1 MRQARIGNFIVSVIR
16 RRGALVGLVLILV
29 LGALR
34 YEAFLTPENLL
45 NVVRQNSMVG
55 LVALGM
61 TFVILTGGIDLSVG
75 SLAALAGVAAAS
87 VSTHGVLAALAVGL
101 LCSTVLGLAN
111 GLLISKAR
119 IPPFLTTLAV
129 MMGVRGAVLAWTS
142 EQSVRVNRASIGFH
156 WLGRGHVG
164 PIPVPI
170 LVLAICFTAG
180 WLSLAHTAFGRHVYS
195 LGDSAQAARL
205 MGLNTDRVTLAVYAI
220 SGLLAGLGG
229 IILACRLGAAQPV
242 AGTGWELDAIA
253 AVVIGGT
260 RLTGGEGGAGL
271 TLVGVLLFG
280 IVFNLI
286 NLEGTISSWWQ
297 GVLRGGFLLAIV
309 VLQSRFS
316 RGQQSS

>member
-1 MRQARIGNFIVSVIR
+1 MTGARAGHLAVSLLRKRGPLIGLLLVI
-16 RRGALVGLVLILV
+16 V
-29 LGALR
+29 LGTLR

-55 LVALGM
+55 LAALGM
-61 TFVILTGGIDLSVG
+61 TFVILSGGIDLSVG
-75 SLAALAGVAAAS
+75 SLAAVAGVAAAAVSGYGLLAGVAA
-87 VSTHGVLAALAVGL
+87 GL
-101 LCSTVLGLAN
+101 LSSTVFGLTN

-119 IPPFLTTLAV
+119 IPPFLATLAT
-129 MMGVRGAVLAWTS
+129 MMGIRGAVLAWTS
-142 EQSVRVNRASIGFH
+142 EQSIRMNRASTGFH

-170 LVLAICFTAG
+170 IVLAICFAAG
-180 WLSLAHTAFGRHVYS
+180 WLVLAQTAFGRHVYS
-195 LGDSAQAARL
+195 LGDNAQAGRL
-205 MGLNTDRVTLAVYAI
+205 MGLNTDRVTVAVYAV

-242 AGTGWELDAIA
+242 AGIGWELDAIA

-280 IVFNLI
+280 LVFNLI

-297 GVLRGGFLLAIV
+297 GVLRGAFLLAIV
-309 VLQSRFS
+309 VLQSN
-316 RGQQSS
+316 RGRQR

>member
-1 MRQARIGNFIVSVIR
+1 MRGVRAWSFSTSLLR
-16 RRGALVGLVLILV
+16 RRGALVGLLLIV
-29 LGALR
+29 ALGTLR

-45 NVVRQNSMVG
+45 NVVRQNSMLG

-75 SLAALAGVAAAS
+75 SLAAVAGVAAAS
-87 VSTHGVLAALAVGL
+87 VSRYGVLAGLAVGL
-101 LCSTVLGLAN
+101 LCSTVLGLTN
-111 GLLISKAR
+111 GLLISKGR

-129 MMGVRGAVLAWTS
+129 MMGARGVVLAWTG
-142 EQSVRVNRASIGFH
+142 EQSVRINRASTGFH
-156 WLGRGHVG
+156 WLGRGHLG

-170 LVLAICFTAG
+170 LVLAVCFTAA

-195 LGDSAQAARL
+195 LGDSLQAARL
-205 MGLNTDRVTLAVYAI
+205 MGLNTDRLRIAVYAL

-253 AVVIGGT
+253 SVVIGGT
-260 RLTGGEGGAGL
+260 RLTGGEGGVGL
-271 TLVGVLLFG
+271 TIIGVLLFG
-280 IVFNLI
+280 IIFNLI

-297 GVLRGGFLLAIV
+297 GVLRGAFLLVIV

-316 RGQQSS
+316 RGQHSR

>member
-1 MRQARIGNFIVSVIR
+1 MYAISGALAGLAGLIEAARLGASDASKVGLNIELDAIAAVVVGGTLLTGGSGNYHRHRPWHADHAGHYDQPQHASNSLRVVSRTQGSRNSRGHLYPGPEAFMREARVQDFIVSLIR
-16 RRGALVGLVLILV
+16 RRGALVGLVLLLV
-29 LGALR
+29 LGAIR

-87 VSTHGVLAALAVGL
+87 VSTHGVLAALAAGL

-142 EQSVRVNRASIGFH
+142 GQSLRLNRASTGFH

-164 PIPVPI
+164 PIPVSHPRTCD
-170 LVLAICFTAG
+170 L
-180 WLSLAHTAFGRHVYS
+180 
-195 LGDSAQAARL
+195 
-205 MGLNTDRVTLAVYAI
+205 
-220 SGLLAGLGG
+220 
-229 IILACRLGAAQPV
+229 
-242 AGTGWELDAIA
+242 
-253 AVVIGGT
+253 
-260 RLTGGEGGAGL
+260 
-271 TLVGVLLFG
+271 
-280 IVFNLI
+280 
-286 NLEGTISSWWQ
+286 
-297 GVLRGGFLLAIV
+297 LRGRLALTRTYCIRQAC
-309 VLQSRFS
+309 LFS
-316 RGQQSS
+316 RGQRSSGTSHGLKH

>member
-1 MRQARIGNFIVSVIR
+1 MNRVRAWNFTTSFLR
-16 RRGALVGLVLILV
+16 RRGALFGLLLV
-29 LGALR
+29 IALGTLR

-75 SLAALAGVAAAS
+75 SLAAVAGVAAAS
-87 VSTHGVLAALAVGL
+87 VSSYGVLAGLAVGL
-101 LCSTVLGLAN
+101 LCSTALGLTN
-111 GLLISKAR
+111 GLMIAKGR

-129 MMGVRGAVLAWTS
+129 MMGARGVVLAWTG
-142 EQSVRVNRASIGFH
+142 EQSVRINRASTGFH

-170 LVLAICFTAG
+170 LVVAVCFAAA

-195 LGDSAQAARL
+195 LGDSLQAARL
-205 MGLNTDRVTLAVYAI
+205 MGLNTDRLTIAVYAL
-220 SGLLAGLGG
+220 SGLSAGLGG
-229 IILACRLGAAQPV
+229 IILASRLGAGQPV

-253 AVVIGGT
+253 AVVVGGT
-260 RLTGGEGGAGL
+260 RLTGGEGGVGL
-271 TLVGVLLFG
+271 TMIGVLLFG
-280 IVFNLI
+280 LIFNLI

-297 GVLRGGFLLAIV
+297 GVLRGAFLLVIV

-316 RGQQSS
+316 RGQHSR

>member
-1 MRQARIGNFIVSVIR
+1 LLVI
-16 RRGALVGLVLILV
+16 ALGT
-29 LGALR
+29 LR

-75 SLAALAGVAAAS
+75 SLAAVAGVAAAS
-87 VSTHGVLAALAVGL
+87 VSSYGVLAGLAVGL
-101 LCSTVLGLAN
+101 LCSTALGLTN
-111 GLLISKAR
+111 GLLIAKGR

-129 MMGVRGAVLAWTS
+129 MMGARGVVLAWTG
-142 EQSVRVNRASIGFH
+142 EQSVRINRASTGFH

-170 LVLAICFTAG
+170 LVVAVCFAAA

-195 LGDSAQAARL
+195 LGDSLQAARL
-205 MGLNTDRVTLAVYAI
+205 MGLNTDRLTIAVYAL
-220 SGLLAGLGG
+220 SGLSAGLGG
-229 IILACRLGAAQPV
+229 IILASRLGAGQPV

-253 AVVIGGT
+253 AVVVGGT
-260 RLTGGEGGAGL
+260 RLTGGEGGVGL
-271 TLVGVLLFG
+271 TMIGVLLFG
-280 IVFNLI
+280 LIFNLI

-297 GVLRGGFLLAIV
+297 GVLRGAFLLVIV

-316 RGQQSS
+316 RGQHSR